1 VADRFTTRDLPGIA
15 HAVGPSRHGSRVAV
29 PEPRQPVIVRR
40 RLLRRLSAGVAG
52 PLTLVH
58 GPAGAGKTILTAAWV
73 NAGLAPGPVA
83 WATMDRDAD
92 APGPFWSQV
101 LHALSSCGVRLADVG
116 LPARAEEVDPAFLDR
131 VAAVVSEQSRPVV
144 LVLDEYDAV
153 PAAAVD
159 ADLEHFLRSCEG
171 NLRLVVLSRRLP
183 GLRLAR
189 YRAAGEL
196 TEIGPGELA
205 FTPDEAA
212 DLFEL
217 HGVALPSPTAADLTE
232 RTGGWATGLRLSAM
246 ALARGTEADEVVH
259 LVTAPH
265 GDIAAFL
272 LAEVVDAQPPPARE
286 LLLRTCLLESVS
298 GELADAMTGRSDG
311 QRVLT
316 ELART
321 SSFVRPVPGD
331 PSWFTYHEIFGR
343 ALQGRLL
350 SDHPALVP
358 RLRRRSSRWLADN
371 GRLTDAVAQA
381 VGAGDWQLAAVHVVD
396 HLAVGHLLVGLETH
410 RLGTMFARM
419 PTDTAPSAHVWLVRA
434 ALAMAR
440 FDAAAAVHAL
450 AEADRLVEEVDAH
463 RRPTLELGI
472 ATVRV
477 IVSRLTTDLPTAERS
492 GARARR
498 LMAQVPAERL
508 AEHPELPAL
517 ALSSLGT
524 MQLWHG
530 SLDAAEESLR
540 AGLAA
545 ARGPSTEHARSN
557 CLGQLAFLDY
567 LKGHLREATDHA
579 VQALLLI
586 ERSGLPPQSRVP
598 VGHLAAAAVAWEWN
612 DLVAARSHTRQAASA
627 TAARHDPSIAVMV
640 ALLRARLHRASDRVP
655 EAIRVLRGAVETRD
669 RLSDSSLLRPMLLL
683 EEVVALLQGGETEEA
698 RTVVLSMSPG
708 SAERSLALARLE
720 LALRR
725 PDAALKVLD
734 DAGPDPEGSP
744 LVQVPL
750 ALARA
755 DALHALSRRRD
766 AISHLEGALR
776 LARPP
781 GIRRPFVEAAPWVR
795 RWLATEDPADRPAW
809 LAPDPGRVGA
819 EGGAARAVS
828 DGEAAFLVS
837 EPLTERELQ
846 VLRLVAEPMTS
857 REVAEALHLSLH
869 TVKTHLRSIL
879 RKLSASSRNQ
889 AVRRARSLELI

>member
-1 VADRFTTRDLPGIA
+1 VEG
-15 HAVGPSRHGSRVAV
+15 
-29 PEPRQPVIVRR
+29 Q
-40 RLLRRLSAGVAG
+40 
-52 PLTLVH
+52 LTLVH
-58 GPAGAGKTILTAAWV
+58 GAAGTGKTILTAAWV
-73 NAGLAPGPVA
+73 TAGLAPGPVA
-83 WATMDRDAD
+83 WATLDRDVD
-92 APGPFWSQV
+92 APGPFWSHV
-101 LHALSSCGVRLADVG
+101 VHALSSCGVTLAEIG
-116 LPARAEEVDPAFLDR
+116 PPARAEEVDPAFLDR
-131 VAAVVSEQSRPVV
+131 VAAVVSEQSGPVV

-153 PAAAVD
+153 PGAAVD
-159 ADLEHFLRSCEG
+159 SDLERFLRSCGG
-171 NLRLVVLSRRLP
+171 NLRLVILSRRLP

-196 TEIGPGELA
+196 TEIGPDDLA
-205 FTPDEAA
+205 FTPDESA
-212 DLFEL
+212 DLFQV
-217 HGVALPSPTAADLTE
+217 HGVEVPTSTAADLTE

-246 ALARGTEADEVVH
+246 ALARGTNADEVVH

-272 LAEVVDAQPPPARE
+272 LAEVVDAQPPAVRD

-321 SSFVRPVPGD
+321 GSFVRPVPGE
-331 PSWFTYHEIFGR
+331 PSWFTYHEVFGR

-350 SDHPALVP
+350 SDHPGLVP

-381 VGAGDWQLAAVHVVD
+381 VEAGDWQLAAVHVVD

-419 PTDTAPSAHVWLVRA
+419 PTDTAPNAHVWLVRA

-450 AEADRLVEEVDAH
+450 AEADGLVEEVDAH

-492 GARARR
+492 GAVARR

-640 ALLRARLHRASDRVP
+640 VLLRARLHRAGDRVP

-698 RTVVLSMSPG
+698 RMVVLTMSPG
-708 SAERSLALARLE
+708 AERSLAVARLE
-720 LALRR
+720 LSLGR

-734 DAGPDPEGSP
+734 DAGPNTEGSP

-755 DALHALSRRRD
+755 DALLALSRRRD

-781 GIRRPFVEAAPWVR
+781 GIRRPFAEAAPWVR
-795 RWLATEDPADRPAW
+795 RWLDTEGPSDRYAW
-809 LAPDPGRVGA
+809 LAPDAGRGGA
-819 EGGAARAVS
+819 EGGATRAAS
-828 DGEAAFLVS
+828 DGEAPFLVS
-837 EPLTERELQ
+837 EPLTERELE

-869 TVKTHLRSIL
+869 TVKTHVRSIL
-879 RKLSASSRNQ
+879 RKLSASSRNE